1 MKGYGDV
8 DSEFK
13 KLGNYV
19 EKKLSKYNSWVATT
33 PKGKVYINCDS
44 EGYGNSLVYV
54 AGGKKIYLRLTAP
67 VMPADYDVQKKEVQ
81 AHIFDEG
88 TDYDGATYLMRISDT
103 EIELMYESEYQ
114 RYDNRIPSEL
124 RNIVFKTHKIY
135 KMIKTI

>member
-8 DSEFK
+8 DPEFK

-54 AGGKKIYLRLTAP
+54 AEGKKIYLRLTAP
-67 VMPADYDVQKKEVQ
+67 VMPADYE
-81 AHIFDEG
+81 
-88 TDYDGATYLMRISDT
+88 GATYLMRISDT

-114 RYDNRIPSEL
+114 RYDNRIPPEL
-124 RNIVFKTHKIY
+124 RNIVFKRQK
-135 KMIKTI
+135 KDMR